1 MASGKEIRAAWAVT
15 VGVVAT
21 SALLVG
27 WLLGPAA
34 GAEASKE
41 ALIRDAVS
49 AAPPALSRTVTVK
62 DWDGT
67 VLRKGSGAYTCFP
80 TPVELRAKGGREP
93 MCVDGVWAEWVE
105 AWMNKKEF
113 RARQVGIG
121 YMLAGD
127 AGASNIDPYAAAR
140 TPDNQWVVEGPHA
153 MVLVPDPAQLEGLP
167 TDPNSGGAYVMWK
180 GTPYAHVMIPVGKR
194 PAQKP

>member
-1 MASGKEIRAAWAVT
+1 MSTGAG
-15 VGVVAT
+15 VGVTWPAMHGLISSV
-21 SALLVG
+21 LFVG
-27 WLLGPAA
+27 SVVGIAA
-34 GAEASKE
+34 GGESSKQ

-49 AAPPALSRTVTVK
+49 AAPPALARTVTVK

-121 YMLAGD
+121 YML
-127 AGASNIDPYAAAR
+127 
-140 TPDNQWVVEGPHA
+140 
-153 MVLVPDPAQLEGLP
+153 
-167 TDPNSGGAYVMWK
+167 
-180 GTPYAHVMIPVGKR
+180 
-194 PAQKP
+194 